1 MNLIA
6 AMGKEGQNLPA
17 IIEQYEEDL
26 EDAEKNI
33 SIKGKT
39 LEGANIE
46 HASWLSFYDQK
57 RVELSTLMKFLE
69 REVERIRGKLWQQY
83 TEKMSRDLNTR
94 DKENYINN
102 EPAYLAKQ
110 EQYLM
115 VSEIHGKFSS
125 LVDAFKSRGFALNN
139 IVKLRT
145 SAIENEVI

>member
-1 MNLIA
+1 LNLIA
-6 AMGKEGQNLPA
+6 AMGKECQHLPA

-26 EDAEKNI
+26 EDAEKHI

-39 LEGANIE
+39 LEGANVE
-46 HASWLSFYDQK
+46 HASWMSYYDQK
-57 RVELSTLMKFLE
+57 RVELSALMKFLE
-69 REVERIRGKLWQQY
+69 REVERIRGKLWVQY
-83 TEKMSRDLNTR
+83 TEKMSLALNTR

-115 VSEIHGKFSS
+115 VKEIHDKYSS

>member
-1 MNLIA
+1 
-6 AMGKEGQNLPA
+6 MGKELQHLPA

-26 EDAEKNI
+26 AEAEQNL

-39 LEGANIE
+39 LQAANLE
-46 HASWLSFYDQK
+46 QASWMSFYDQK
-57 RVELSTLMKFLE
+57 RVELSTLLKYME
-69 REVERIRGKLWQQY
+69 REVERVRGKLWQQY

-102 EPAYLAKQ
+102 EPAYLTKQ

-115 VSEIHGKFSS
+115 VSEIHGKFASI
-125 LVDAFKSRGFALNN
+125 VEAYKARGYALNN

-145 SAIENEVI
+145 SAIENEIL

>member
-1 MNLIA
+1 
-6 AMGKEGQNLPA
+6 MGKECQHLSA
-17 IIEQYEEDL
+17 IIAQYEEDL

-46 HASWLSFYDQK
+46 QASWLTYYDQK
-57 RVELSTLMKFLE
+57 RVELSTLMKYLD
-69 REVERIRGKLWQQY
+69 REVERVRGKLWQQY

-115 VSEIHGKFSS
+115 VSEIHGKYSS
-125 LVDAFKSRGFALNN
+125 LIDAFKARGFALNN

-145 SAIENEVI
+145 NAIENEII